1 MQLSTLKEE
10 STRKEAELSMSGT
23 EASKRISELN
33 AAVAD
38 LQKEIVDKVRR
49 IFLVVSF
56 CAKLQDHRN

>member
-1 MQLSTLKEE
+1 
-10 STRKEAELSMSGT
+10 MSGT

>member
-1 MQLSTLKEE
+1 VQLSTLREE

-49 IFLVVSF
+49 KFLVVSF
-56 CAKLQDHRN
+56 CAKLQDH